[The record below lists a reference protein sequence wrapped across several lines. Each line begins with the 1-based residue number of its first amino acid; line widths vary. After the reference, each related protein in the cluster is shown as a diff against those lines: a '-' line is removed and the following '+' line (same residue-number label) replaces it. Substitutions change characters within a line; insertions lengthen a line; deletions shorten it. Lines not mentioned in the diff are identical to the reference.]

1 MESEQNHACRPP
13 DGITMLP
20 PSDVQDTLG
29 SIGHGEAAAVI
40 LDPWYNRG
48 TGGIRNG
55 YDSWLAD
62 IVGMSLEVAGHVF
75 VWGFPDIVCR
85 VIDRLPGN
93 ASLTAWLTWYYK
105 NCPSVT
111 RGWRQAQQTYL
122 HISRNGSKS
131 YPENFMTAE
140 QREKYAANK
149 IRFVPGPPT
158 VLEVPLNI
166 GFVGKA
172 EQTGYPAQKPV
183 KTIEPLILMS
193 SRKGDLIV
201 DPMCGSG
208 TTGVACINLDRRA
221 ILCDESHESLD
232 IVKKRLAA

>member
-1 MESEQNHACRPP
+1 
-13 DGITMLP
+13 MLP

-29 SIGHGEAAAVI
+29 SMGRDEAAAVI

-48 TGGIRNG
+48 TGGIRDD
-55 YDSWLAD
+55 YDSWLAE
-62 IVGMSLEVAGHVF
+62 IVGSSLDVAGHVF

-111 RGWRQAQQTYL
+111 RGWRQAQQTCL
-122 HISRNGSKS
+122 HIARDGSKS

-149 IRFVPGPPT
+149 MRFVPGPPT

-166 GFVGKA
+166 GFVGMA
-172 EQTGYPAQKPV
+172 EQTGHPAQKPI
-183 KTIEPLILMS
+183 KTIEPLIMMS
-193 SRKGDLIV
+193 SMEGDLIV

-208 TTGVACINLDRRA
+208 TTGVACVNLNRRA
-221 ILCDESHESLD
+221 ILCDESRESLN
-232 IVKKRLAA
+232 IAKRRLAA

>member
-1 MESEQNHACRPP
+1 MGR
-13 DGITMLP
+13 D
-20 PSDVQDTLG
+20 
-29 SIGHGEAAAVI
+29 EAAAVI

-48 TGGIRNG
+48 TGGIRTD
-55 YDSWLAD
+55 YDAWLAET
-62 IVGMSLEVAGHVF
+62 VGLSLEVAGHVF

-85 VIDRLPGN
+85 VIDRLPDN
-93 ASLTAWLTWYYK
+93 AGLTAWLTWHYK

-111 RGWRQAQQTYL
+111 RGWRQAQQTCL

-140 QREKYAANK
+140 QQEKYAANK
-149 IRFVPGPPT
+149 MRFVPGPPT

-166 GFVGKA
+166 GFVGRA

-183 KTIEPLILMS
+183 KTIEPLIMMS

-221 ILCDESHESLD
+221 ILCDESQESLD
-232 IVKKRLAA
+232 IAKRRLAAT

>member
-1 MESEQNHACRPP
+1 MESEQNHACRPH
-13 DGITMLP
+13 DSITVLP
-20 PSDVQDTLG
+20 PSDVKVTLV
-29 SIGHGEAAAVI
+29 SIGRNKAAAVI

-48 TGGIRNG
+48 TGSIMDG
-55 YDSWLAD
+55 YDSWLAE
-62 IVGMSLEVAGHVF
+62 IVGSSLDVAGHVF

-93 ASLTAWLTWYYK
+93 AGLTAWLTWHYK

-111 RGWRQAQQTYL
+111 KGWRQAQQTCL

-140 QREKYAANK
+140 QKEKYAANK
-149 IRFVPGPPT
+149 MRFVPGPPT

-166 GFVGKA
+166 GFVGKS

-183 KTIEPLILMS
+183 KTIEPLNMMS
-193 SRKGDLIV
+193 SKKGDLIV

-208 TTGVACINLDRRA
+208 TTGIACINLHGRA
-221 ILCDESHESLD
+221 ILCDKS
-232 IVKKRLAA
+232 